1 MDKEELKEK
10 INNETID
17 FGRTQFVNEIYKLQQ
32 ENNQLK
38 KEKQELICWLE
49 NTIKFMSQYLEYMVN
64 KPLDQTQLIHPK
76 YYEEK
81 IKVYNS
87 FLKRVKGDG
96 NG

>member
-1 MDKEELKEK
+1 MSDEE
-10 INNETID
+10 IIFMNNID
-17 FGRTQFVNEIYKLQQ
+17 FENSDCVYEIVLELHR

-49 NTIKFMSQYLEYMVN
+49 NTIKFMSQYLEDMVN

-76 YYEEK
+76 YYEER

-96 NG
+96 NV